1 MPQRNYNRE
10 HTDVAKLNKR
20 VILPIELEEY
30 QELSRDRVRFRA
42 WLGNM
47 IATYPE
53 LFPAEIAEGYELHD
67 TLPASR
73 KLPDVR
79 FRRIKLKV
87 RNSEGKQ
94 EVLTIA
100 SSAVMPYMTGLT
112 DDVQKALF
120 LRQFTVPFWAL
131 THVFGRD
138 DSYWYRMVAAFGRN
152 EIVGTTVKDEDK
164 LPQDLLA
171 DEKHVHFNGEKGYI
185 ATTVGGDC
193 VLGASLALDAGETA
207 LTEAYST
214 FEEEAHHIAPDYA
227 PKTVNTDGWQATQN
241 VWLAL
246 FPAITIIQCFLHAF
260 IKIRACSKKRLK
272 TLYPAIERRVWDIYH
287 ASTPADFRQQIADFL
302 AWSRKSVNG
311 TALEAI
317 EKLCAKQ
324 DAFLLAFDFPNAY
337 RTSNMIDRHMDSMDR
352 WLVNTRFFH
361 GHRSSAELQI
371 RSWAILHNFWP
382 YCPRADVSK
391 RFDSPAHKLNG
402 FVYHDNWLHNLL
414 ISSSCAGFRTAHR
427 IH

>member
-20 VILPIELEEY
+20 VILPIGLEEY

-193 VLGASLALDAGETA
+193 ILGASLALDAGETA

-414 ISSSCAGFRTAHR
+414 ISSSCAGFRTAQR

>member
-272 TLYPAIERRVWDIYH
+272 TLYPAIERCVWDIYH

>member
-20 VILPIELEEY
+20 VILPIGLEEY

-193 VLGASLALDAGETA
+193 ILGASLALDAGETA

>member
-20 VILPIELEEY
+20 AILPIELEEY

-42 WLGNM
+42 WLDNM

-53 LFPAEIAEGYELHD
+53 LFPAEIAEGYELHG

-193 VLGASLALDAGETA
+193 ILGASLALDAGETA